1 MMFDDIRDSLIG
13 LFKTRLL
20 VLFVLIVA
28 FGGILIHRVFDLQIV
43 NGESYLQDFQMTI
56 EKNRNIRAA
65 RGNIYD
71 RNGELLAYNEL
82 AYSVTIED
90 VYESGSTKNEK
101 LNATISELIDIIED
115 NGDECISDFGIAIN
129 RRGDYYFTM
138 DGSRQLRFLADVYGE
153 IDPAD
158 LEYKELNASPQDVID
173 YLCGRNRFGIG
184 DYTDPDDRD
193 SFVPGYGYE
202 PDELLKILNIRYNM
216 NTNSFQK
223 YIATTVASDVSRET
237 VAVVLENVDR
247 LPGVDISEDTIRK
260 YNYSKY
266 MSQIIGYTGKIDRD
280 ELAELQVQDDEYDL
294 NDTVGKSGIESSL
307 ELALQGTKGRETVYV
322 DNVGKEISVT
332 DHVDPIA
339 GDDIYLTIDKDLQ
352 IAATN
357 IIEEKLAAI
366 ILAKLQN
373 IKEYKPAEN
382 SSSSQIVI
390 PIYSVYFA
398 CIENN
403 VIDIDHFYD
412 KYASETETAVYD
424 VYTAK
429 YAAVLDRL
437 EDELYN
443 VKTPYQDLS
452 KEYQVYES
460 LIASRL
466 YADGILMESEVDK
479 SDQMYIA
486 WTVDET
492 ISLAEYLEY
501 CIAMNWVDVSLLD
514 MGNEYSDSSEIFSRI
529 VDYIRYILEDNRE
542 FTNKLYKY
550 MLLNDEITGRQI
562 CQILL
567 DQDKVHIPEDEYR
580 NFEAGA
586 ETAYAFMHNRIKNLD
601 LTPADLAL
609 DPCTGSIVV
618 TDVNTGEVLAL
629 VSYPSYDNNK
639 MANGVDAEY
648 YARIRESQ
656 ASPLIN
662 YATYQ
667 KTAPGSTFKMVT
679 ATAGLMEDVISTTDT
694 ITCLGIFDKIDT
706 PARCWIYPG
715 AHGSLNVSGGI
726 RHSCNCFFYEV
737 GYKLSTVSDS
747 FSSDTGL
754 ERLAKYADMYG
765 LSETT
770 GIQIDEAMP
779 EISDMDPV
787 RSAIGQGTHNFTTVG
802 LSRYV
807 TAVANNGTCYNLTLV
822 SRSTDYAGNIK
833 DEYPAEVRNT
843 IVMPDAYWNAIHT
856 GMRGVVESKAYYSDL
871 AVNVAGKTGTAQE
884 SKSRPNHAL
893 FVSYAPYEDPEIS
906 VTVRVAHGY
915 TSDYAA
921 QIAREVYK
929 YYFGL
934 ITEEEVTN
942 NVTIEEGTINGD

>member
-1 MMFDDIRDSLIG
+1 MYDDIRDSLIG
-13 LFKTRLL
+13 IFKTRLL
-20 VLFVLIVA
+20 VLFVLIA
-28 FGGILIHRVFDLQIV
+28 LFGGILIHRVFDLQIV

-90 VYESGSTKNEK
+90 VYESGSGKNEK
-101 LNATISELIDIIED
+101 LNATIQELIDIIED

-138 DGSRQLRFLADVYGE
+138 DGTRQLRFLADVYGE

-158 LEYKELNASPQDVID
+158 LEYKELNATPQDVID

-184 DYTDPDDRD
+184 AYTDPDDRD

-202 PDELLKILNIRYNM
+202 PDELLKVLNIRYNM

-223 YIATTVASDVSRET
+223 YIATTVATDVSRET

-247 LPGVDISEDTIRK
+247 LPGVDIAEDTIRK

-266 MSQIIGYTGKIDRD
+266 MSQIVGYTGKIDRD

-322 DNVGKEISVT
+322 DNVGKEISVS

-390 PIYSVYFA
+390 PIYSVYYA

-412 KYASETETAVYD
+412 KYASETESAVYEE
-424 VYTAK
+424 YTAK
-429 YAAVLDRL
+429 YARVLERL
-437 EDELYN
+437 EDELYTT
-443 VKTPYQDLS
+443 KTPYQDLS

-466 YADGILMESEVDK
+466 YSDGILMESEVDK
-479 SDQMYIA
+479 SDPMYTA

-514 MGNEYSDSSEIFSRI
+514 MNNEYSDSGEIFSRI
-529 VDYIRYILEDNRE
+529 VDHIRYILDDNRE
-542 FTNKLYKY
+542 FTNRLYKY

-567 DQDKVHIPEDEYR
+567 DQDRVHIPEDEYR

-694 ITCLGIFDKIDT
+694 ISCLGIFDKIDT

-737 GYKLSTVSDS
+737 GYKLSTISDS
-747 FSSDTGL
+747 YSSDTGL

-770 GIQIDEAMP
+770 GIQIDEATP

-787 RSAIGQGTHNFTTVG
+787 RSAIGQGTHNYTTVG

-807 TAVANNGTCYNLTLV
+807 TAVANNGTCYDLTLV

-833 DEYPAEVRNT
+833 DEYPAKVRNT
-843 IVMPDAYWNAIHT
+843 IVMPDNYWNAIHT

-934 ITEEEVTN
+934 ISEDELTD

>member
-1 MMFDDIRDSLIG
+1 MYDDIRDSLIG

-20 VLFVLIVA
+20 ILFILIVA
-28 FGGILIHRVFDLQIV
+28 FGAVLIHRVFDLQIV

-90 VYESGSTKNEK
+90 VYESGSGKNEK
-101 LNATISELIDIIED
+101 LNATISELIDIIEA

-138 DGSRQLRFLADVYGE
+138 DGTRQLRFLADVYGE

-158 LEYKELNASPQDVID
+158 LEYKELNATPQDVID

-184 DYTDPDDRD
+184 AYTDPDDRD

-202 PDELLKILNIRYNM
+202 PEELLKVLNIRYNM

-223 YIATTVASDVSRET
+223 YIATTVATDVSRET

-247 LPGVDISEDTIRK
+247 LPGVGISEDTIRK
-260 YNYSKY
+260 YNYSRY
-266 MSQIIGYTGKIDRD
+266 MSQIVGYTGKIDRD
-280 ELAELQVQDDEYDL
+280 ELAELQVQDAGYDL
-294 NDTVGKSGIESSL
+294 NDTVGKSGIESSM
-307 ELALQGTKGRETVYV
+307 ELSLQGTKGRETVYV
-322 DNVGKEISVT
+322 DNVGKEISTT
-332 DHVDPIA
+332 DHIDPIA

-366 ILAKLQN
+366 ILAKMQN
-373 IKEYKPAEN
+373 IKEYKPGEN
-382 SSSSQIVI
+382 SSSSDIVI
-390 PIYSVYFA
+390 PIYSVYYA

-412 KYASETETAVYD
+412 KYASDTEKAVYESFNE
-424 VYTAK
+424 K
-429 YAAVLDRL
+429 YARVIATL

-443 VKTPYQDLS
+443 ARTPYQDLG

-466 YADGILMESEVDK
+466 YSDGILMESEVDK

-486 WTVDET
+486 WTTDET

-501 CIAMNWVDVSLLD
+501 CIAMNWVDVTKLD
-514 MGNEYSDSSEIFSRI
+514 ISDEYSDSKEIFDKI
-529 VDYIRYILEDNRE
+529 VDYIRYILEDNGE

-567 DQDKVHIPEDEYR
+567 DQDRVHIPEDEYR

-586 ETAYAFMHNRIKNLD
+586 ETSYAFMHNRIKNLD

-648 YARIRESQ
+648 YAQIRESQ

-679 ATAGLMEDVISTTDT
+679 ATAGLMEDIIDT
-694 ITCLGIFDKIDT
+694 SSMITCQGIFDKIDT

-737 GYKLSTVSDS
+737 GYMLSSISDS
-747 FSSDTGL
+747 YSSDTGL
-754 ERLAKYADMYG
+754 ERIAKYADMYG

-770 GIQIDEAMP
+770 GIQIDEAAP
-779 EISDMDPV
+779 EISDMDPI

-807 TAVANNGTCYNLTLV
+807 TAVANSGTCYNLTLV

-833 DEYPAEVRNT
+833 DEYKAEVRNT
-843 IVMPDAYWNAIHT
+843 IVMPDSYWKAIHT

-934 ITEEEVTN
+934 IEEDETSG

>member
-1 MMFDDIRDSLIG
+1 MYDDIRDRLIG
-13 LFKTRLL
+13 IFKSRLL
-20 VLFVLIVA
+20 ILFILIVV
-28 FGGILIHRVFDLQIV
+28 FGGLLIHRVFDLQIV

-56 EKNRNIRAA
+56 EKNRSIRPA

-71 RNGELLAYNEL
+71 RNGNLLAYNEL

-90 VYESGSTKNEK
+90 VYESGSTKNEN
-101 LNATISELIDIIED
+101 LNATIAQLIDIIEA

-129 RRGDYYFTM
+129 KHGDYYFTM

-153 IDPAD
+153 IDPGD
-158 LEYKELNASPQDVID
+158 LEYKELNSTPEDVID
-173 YLCGRNRFGIG
+173 YLCGRSRFGIG
-184 DYTDPDDRD
+184 AYTDPDDRD

-202 PDELLKILNIRYNM
+202 PEELLKILNIRYNM

-223 YIATTVASDVSRET
+223 YIATTVAVDVSRET
-237 VAVVLENVDR
+237 VAVVMENADT
-247 LPGVDISEDTIRK
+247 LPGVSISEDTIRK
-260 YNYSKY
+260 YNYSRY
-266 MSQIIGYTGKIDRD
+266 MSQIVGYTGKIDRD
-280 ELAELQVQDDEYDL
+280 ELAELQEKDAEYDL
-294 NDTVGKSGIESSL
+294 NDTVGKSGIESSMEL
-307 ELALQGTKGRETVYV
+307 ELQGTKGRETVYV
-322 DNVGKEISVT
+322 DNVGKEISTT
-332 DHVDPIA
+332 DHIDPIA

-366 ILAKLQN
+366 ILAKLSN

-382 SSSSQIVI
+382 ASSSQIVI
-390 PIYSVYFA
+390 PIYSVYYA
-398 CIENN
+398 CIENK

-412 KYASETETAVYD
+412 KYASDTEAAVYQ
-424 VYTAK
+424 VYTDK
-429 YAAVLDRL
+429 NERVLATL
-437 EDELYN
+437 EEELYN
-443 VKTPYQDLS
+443 TRTPYTNLN

-466 YADGILMESEVDK
+466 YADGVIMESEVDK
-479 SDQMYIA
+479 SDPMYIA
-486 WTVDET
+486 WTTEET

-501 CIAMNWVDVSLLD
+501 CISMNWIDVTKLD
-514 MGNEYSDSSEIFSRI
+514 IGSEYSDSAEIFAKI
-529 VDYIRYILEDNRE
+529 VEYIKGILQDNPE

-567 DQDKVHIPEDEYR
+567 DQDRVDIPEDEYR
-580 NFEAGA
+580 SFKSGA

-679 ATAGLMEDVISTTDT
+679 ATAGLMEDLISTTDT

-726 RHSCNCFFYEV
+726 RHSCNCFFYEL
-737 GYKLSTVSDS
+737 GYRLSTISDS
-747 FSSDTGL
+747 YSSETGL

-770 GIQIDEAMP
+770 GIQIDEASP
-779 EISDMDPV
+779 EMSDMDPV
-787 RSAIGQGTHNFTTVG
+787 RSAIGQGTHNYTTVG

-807 TAVANNGTCYNLTLV
+807 TAVANGGTCYNLTLV

-833 DEYPAEVRNT
+833 DEYSAEIRNQ
-843 IVMPDAYWNAIHT
+843 IVMPDAYWKAIHT

-893 FVSYAPYEDPEIS
+893 FVSYAPYEAPEIS
-906 VTVRVAHGY
+906 VTVRVANGY

-934 ITEEEVTN
+934 IEEGELEN

>member
-1 MMFDDIRDSLIG
+1 MFDDIRDSLIG

-20 VLFVLIVA
+20 VLFVLIVT

-184 DYTDPDDRD
+184 DYTDPNDRD
-193 SFVPGYGYE
+193 SFVPGYGYK

-429 YAAVLDRL
+429 YAAVLERL

-443 VKTPYQDLS
+443 AKTPYQDLS

-479 SDQMYIA
+479 SDPMYIA
-486 WTVDET
+486 WTTDET

-514 MGNEYSDSSEIFSRI
+514 MSNEYSDSSEIFSRI
-529 VDYIRYILEDNRE
+529 VDHIRYILDDNRE

-586 ETAYAFMHNRIKNLD
+586 ETSYAFMHNRIQNLD

-747 FSSDTGL
+747 YSSDTGL

-833 DEYPAEVRNT
+833 DEYPAAVRNT

>member
-1 MMFDDIRDSLIG
+1 MYDDIRDSLIG

-20 VLFVLIVA
+20 ILFILIVA
-28 FGGILIHRVFDLQIV
+28 FGAVLIHRVFDLQIV

-90 VYESGSTKNEK
+90 VYESGSGKNEK
-101 LNATISELIDIIED
+101 LNATISELIDIIEA

-138 DGSRQLRFLADVYGE
+138 DGTRQLRFLADVYGE

-158 LEYKELNASPQDVID
+158 LEYKELNATPQDVID

-184 DYTDPDDRD
+184 AYTDPDDRD

-202 PDELLKILNIRYNM
+202 PEELLKVLNIRYNM

-223 YIATTVASDVSRET
+223 YIATTVATDVSRET

-247 LPGVDISEDTIRK
+247 LPGVGISEDTIRK
-260 YNYSKY
+260 YNYSRY
-266 MSQIIGYTGKIDRD
+266 MSQIVGYTGKIDRD
-280 ELAELQVQDDEYDL
+280 ELAELQVQDAGYDL
-294 NDTVGKSGIESSL
+294 NDTVGKSGIESSM
-307 ELALQGTKGRETVYV
+307 ELSLQGTKGRETVYV
-322 DNVGKEISVT
+322 DNVGKEISTT
-332 DHVDPIA
+332 DHIDPIA

-366 ILAKLQN
+366 ILAKMQN
-373 IKEYKPAEN
+373 IKEYKPGEN
-382 SSSSQIVI
+382 SSSSDIVI
-390 PIYSVYFA
+390 PIYSVYYA

-412 KYASETETAVYD
+412 KYASDTEKAVYESFNE
-424 VYTAK
+424 K
-429 YAAVLDRL
+429 YARVITTL
-437 EDELYN
+437 EDELN
-443 VKTPYQDLS
+443 NARTPYQDLG

-466 YADGILMESEVDK
+466 YSDGILMESEVDK

-486 WTVDET
+486 WTTDET

-501 CIAMNWVDVSLLD
+501 CIAMNWVDVTKLD
-514 MGNEYSDSSEIFSRI
+514 ISDEYSDSKEIFDKI
-529 VDYIRYILEDNRE
+529 VDYIRYILEDNGE

-580 NFEAGA
+580 NFETGA
-586 ETAYAFMHNRIKNLD
+586 ETSYTFMYNRIKNLD

-648 YARIRESQ
+648 YAQIRESQ

-679 ATAGLMEDVISTTDT
+679 ATAGLMEDVIDT
-694 ITCLGIFDKIDT
+694 SSMITCQGIFDKIDT

-737 GYKLSTVSDS
+737 GYMLSSISDS
-747 FSSDTGL
+747 YSSDTGL
-754 ERLAKYADMYG
+754 ARIAKYADMYG

-770 GIQIDEAMP
+770 GIQIDEAAP
-779 EISDMDPV
+779 EISDMDPI

-807 TAVANNGTCYNLTLV
+807 TAVANSGTCYNLTLV

-833 DEYPAEVRNT
+833 DEYKAEVRNT
-843 IVMPDAYWNAIHT
+843 IVMPDSYWKAIHT

-934 ITEEEVTN
+934 IEEDETSG

>member
-1 MMFDDIRDSLIG
+1 MFDDIRDSLIG

>member
-1 MMFDDIRDSLIG
+1 MFDDIRDSLIG

-193 SFVPGYGYE
+193 SFVPGYGYK

-280 ELAELQVQDDEYDL
+280 ELAELQVQNDEYDL

-567 DQDKVHIPEDEYR
+567 DKDKVHIPEDEYR

-807 TAVANNGTCYNLTLV
+807 TTVANNGTCYNLTLV
-822 SRSTDYAGNIK
+822 SKSTDYAGNIK
-833 DEYPAEVRNT
+833 DEYPAAVRNT

-893 FVSYAPYEDPEIS
+893 FVSYTPYEDPEIS

>member
-1 MMFDDIRDSLIG
+1 MYDDIRNSLIG
-13 LFKTRLL
+13 ILKSRLL
-20 VLFVLIVA
+20 ILFILIVV
-28 FGGILIHRVFDLQIV
+28 FGGVLIHRVFDLQIV

-56 EKNRNIRAA
+56 EKNRSIRPA

-90 VYESGSTKNEK
+90 VYESGASKNEK
-101 LNATISELIDIIED
+101 LNATIAQLIDIIEA

-129 RRGDYYFTM
+129 KRGDYYFTM

-158 LEYKELNASPQDVID
+158 LEYKELNSSPRDVID

-184 DYTDPDDRD
+184 EYTDPDDRD

-202 PDELLKILNIRYNM
+202 PGELLKILNIRYNM

-223 YIATTVASDVSRET
+223 YIATTVATDVSSET
-237 VAVVLENVDR
+237 VAVVLENVDS
-247 LPGVDISEDTIRK
+247 LPGVNISEDTIRK

-266 MSQIIGYTGKIDRD
+266 ISQIVGYTGKIDRD
-280 ELAELQVQDDEYDL
+280 ELAELQETDDGYDL
-294 NDTVGKSGIESSL
+294 NDTVGKSGIESSM
-307 ELALQGTKGRETVYV
+307 ELTLQGTKGRETVYV
-322 DNVGKEISVT
+322 DNVGKEISTT
-332 DHVDPIA
+332 DHIDPIA

-352 IAATN
+352 IAATD

-366 ILAKLQN
+366 ILAKLSN

-382 SSSSQIVI
+382 ASSSNIVI
-390 PIYSVYFA
+390 PIYSVYYA
-398 CIENN
+398 CIENR

-424 VYTAK
+424 VYREK
-429 YAAVLDRL
+429 NERVLATL
-437 EDELYN
+437 EEELYN
-443 VKTPYQDLS
+443 TRTAYTNLN

-466 YADGILMESEVDK
+466 YSDGVIIEDEVDK
-479 SDQMYIA
+479 TDPVYIS
-486 WTVDET
+486 WTTEET

-501 CIAMNWVDVSLLD
+501 CISMSWIDVSVLNID
-514 MGNEYSDSSEIFSRI
+514 NEYSDSSEVFAKI
-529 VDYIRYILEDNRE
+529 VEYIKHILQDNPE

-550 MLLNDEITGRQI
+550 MLLDDEITGRQI

-567 DQDKVHIPEDEYR
+567 DQDKVDIPEDEYR
-580 NFEAGA
+580 SFRSGA
-586 ETAYAFMHNRIKNLD
+586 ETAYTFMYNRIKNLD

-679 ATAGLMEDVISTTDT
+679 ATAGLMEDLISTTDT
-694 ITCLGIFDKIDT
+694 ITCQGIFDKIDT
-706 PARCWIYPG
+706 PARCWIFPG

-737 GYKLSTVSDS
+737 GYKLATIADS
-747 FSSDTGL
+747 YSSDTGL

-770 GIQIDEAMP
+770 GIQIDEASP
-779 EISDMDPV
+779 EVSDMDPV
-787 RSAIGQGTHNFTTVG
+787 RSAIGQGTHNYTTVG

-807 TAVANNGTCYNLTLV
+807 TAVANGGNVYDLTLV

-833 DEYPAEVRNT
+833 DEYPAKLRNQ
-843 IVMPDAYWNAIHT
+843 IVMPESYWKAIHT
-856 GMRGVVESKAYYSDL
+856 GMRGVVESKTYYSDL
-871 AVNVAGKTGTAQE
+871 AVDVAGKTGTAQE

-893 FVSYAPYEDPEIS
+893 FVSYAPYEAPEIS
-906 VTVRVAHGY
+906 VTVRVANGY

-934 ITEEEVTN
+934 IEEDDIEN

>member
-1 MMFDDIRDSLIG
+1 MYDDIRNSLIG
-13 LFKTRLL
+13 ILKSRLL
-20 VLFVLIVA
+20 ILFILIVV
-28 FGGILIHRVFDLQIV
+28 FGGVLIHRVFDLQIV

-56 EKNRNIRAA
+56 EKNRSIRPA

-90 VYESGSTKNEK
+90 VYESGSAKNEK
-101 LNATISELIDIIED
+101 LNATIAKLIDIIEA

-129 RRGDYYFTM
+129 KRGDYYFTM

-158 LEYKELNASPQDVID
+158 LEYKELNSSPKDVID

-184 DYTDPDDRD
+184 EYMDPDDRD
-193 SFVPGYGYE
+193 SFVPGYGYDPE
-202 PDELLKILNIRYNM
+202 ELLKILNIRYNM

-223 YIATTVASDVSRET
+223 YIATTVATDVSSET
-237 VAVVLENVDR
+237 VAVVMENVDT
-247 LPGVDISEDTIRK
+247 LPGVNISEDTIRK

-266 MSQIIGYTGKIDRD
+266 ISQIVGYTGKIDRD
-280 ELAELQVQDDEYDL
+280 ELAQLQEMDDGYDL
-294 NDTVGKSGIESSL
+294 NDTVGKSGIESSM
-307 ELALQGTKGRETVYV
+307 ELSLQGTKGRETVYV
-322 DNVGKEISVT
+322 DNVGKEISTT
-332 DHVDPIA
+332 DHIDPIA

-366 ILAKLQN
+366 ILAKLSN

-382 SSSSQIVI
+382 ASSSKIVI
-390 PIYSVYFA
+390 PIYSVYYA
-398 CIENN
+398 CIENG

-412 KYASETETAVYD
+412 KYASETEAAVYD
-424 VYTAK
+424 VYTDK
-429 YAAVLDRL
+429 NERVLATI
-437 EDELYN
+437 EEELYN
-443 VKTPYQDLS
+443 TRTAYTDLN

-466 YADGILMESEVDK
+466 YSDGVIMEDEVDK
-479 SDQMYIA
+479 NDPVYIS
-486 WTVDET
+486 WTTEET

-501 CIAMNWVDVSLLD
+501 CISMNWVDVSILD
-514 MGNEYSDSSEIFSRI
+514 IDNDYSDSREIFAKI
-529 VDYIRYILEDNRE
+529 VDYIKHGILQDNPE

-567 DQDKVHIPEDEYR
+567 DQDKVDIPEDEYR
-580 NFEAGA
+580 SFRSGA
-586 ETAYAFMHNRIKNLD
+586 ETSYAFMYNRIKNLD

-618 TDVNTGEVLAL
+618 TNVNTGEVLAL

-679 ATAGLMEDVISTTDT
+679 ATAALMEDLISTTDT
-694 ITCLGIFDKIDT
+694 ITCQGIFDKIDT
-706 PARCWIYPG
+706 PARCWIFPG

-726 RHSCNCFFYEV
+726 THSCNCFFYEV
-737 GYKLSTVSDS
+737 GYRLSTISDS
-747 FSSDTGL
+747 YSSDTGL

-770 GIQIDEAMP
+770 GIQIDEASP
-779 EISDMDPV
+779 EVSDMDPV
-787 RSAIGQGTHNFTTVG
+787 RSAIGQGTHNYTTVG

-807 TAVANNGTCYNLTLV
+807 TAVANGGNVYNLTLV
-822 SRSTDYAGNIK
+822 SKSTDYAGNIK
-833 DEYPAEVRNT
+833 DEYPAKLRNQ
-843 IVMPDAYWNAIHT
+843 IVMPDSYWKAIHT

-893 FVSYAPYEDPEIS
+893 FVSYAPYEAPEIS
-906 VTVRVAHGY
+906 VTVRVANGY

-934 ITEEEVTN
+934 IEEDDIEN

>member
-1 MMFDDIRDSLIG
+1 MFDDIRDSLIG

-129 RRGDYYFTM
+129 KRGDYYFTM

-193 SFVPGYGYE
+193 SFVPGYGYK

-694 ITCLGIFDKIDT
+694 ITCQGIFDKIDT

-715 AHGSLNVSGGI
+715 AHGSLNVSGAI

-807 TAVANNGTCYNLTLV
+807 TTVANNGTCYNLTLV
-822 SRSTDYAGNIK
+822 SKSTDYAGNIK
-833 DEYPAEVRNT
+833 DEYPAAVRNT
-843 IVMPDAYWNAIHT
+843 IAMPDAYWNAIHT